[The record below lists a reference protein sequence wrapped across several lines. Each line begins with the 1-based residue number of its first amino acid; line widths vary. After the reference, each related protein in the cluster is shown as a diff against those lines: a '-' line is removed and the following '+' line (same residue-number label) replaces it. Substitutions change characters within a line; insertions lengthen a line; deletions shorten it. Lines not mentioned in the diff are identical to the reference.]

1 MSQTAMSQDK
11 TSQAKTSQTTRR
23 QTAVAESQQQFLT
36 FLLSGEP
43 FAINI
48 LVIKEIIE
56 YGQLTTVP
64 LMPGFIRGVLNLRGQ
79 VLPVIDLAAR
89 FGRSPAEVARR
100 TCIVIIEMDND
111 GEKQDVGVVV
121 DSVSEVMDI
130 PASTIQPSPAFGAK
144 IRADFIEG
152 MVELDGRF
160 IIILNVDRVLSLD
173 EMALLASLEENGDP
187 ESGAPTEE

>member
-1 MSQTAMSQDK
+1 MSQA
-11 TSQAKTSQTTRR
+11 AKR
-23 QTAVAESQQQFLT
+23 QTVSAELQQQFLT
-36 FLLSGEP
+36 FLLGGEP

-56 YGQLTTVP
+56 YGSLTSVP
-64 LMPGFIRGVLNLRGQ
+64 LMPDFIRGVLNLRGQ

-89 FGRSPAEVARR
+89 FGRAPAEIARR

-130 PASTIQPSPAFGAK
+130 AQSAIQPAPAFGAK

-152 MVELDGRF
+152 MVELNGRF

-173 EMALLASLEENGDP
+173 EMALLASLEEGSAEDA
-187 ESGAPTEE
+187 EAVQD

>member
-1 MSQTAMSQDK
+1 MSQV
-11 TSQAKTSQTTRR
+11 AKR
-23 QTAVAESQQQFLT
+23 QSIADESQQQFLT

-43 FAINI
+43 FAISI

-56 YGQLTTVP
+56 YGNLTTVP
-64 LMPGFIRGVLNLRGQ
+64 LMPDFIRGVLNLRGQ

-89 FGRSPAEVARR
+89 FGRAPAEVARR
-100 TCIVIIEMDND
+100 TCIVIVEMDND
-111 GEKQDVGVVV
+111 GETQDVGVVV

-130 PASTIQPSPAFGAK
+130 SASAIQPPPAFGAK

-160 IIILNVDRVLSLD
+160 IIILDVDRVLSID
-173 EMALLASLEENGDP
+173 EMALLASIEENATP
-187 ESGAPTEE
+187 EDATAADN

>member
-1 MSQTAMSQDK
+1 MSKAGN
-11 TSQAKTSQTTRR
+11 R
-23 QTAVAESQQQFLT
+23 QAVATEAQQQFLT
-36 FLLSGEP
+36 FLLGGEP

-64 LMPGFIRGVLNLRGQ
+64 LMPEFIRGVLNLRGQ

-89 FGRSPAEVARR
+89 FGRPAAEVARR

-111 GEKQDVGVVV
+111 GEKQDVGIVV
-121 DSVSEVMDI
+121 DSVSEVMDL
-130 PASTIQPSPAFGAK
+130 PESAIQPSPAFGTK
-144 IRADFIEG
+144 IRADFIAG

-160 IIILNVDRVLSLD
+160 IIILDVDRVLSLD
-173 EMALLASLEENGDP
+173 EMAQLAGMEEQGDH
-187 ESGAPTEE
+187 ESGAPTED

>member
-1 MSQTAMSQDK
+1 MSQA
-11 TSQAKTSQTTRR
+11 AKR
-23 QTAVAESQQQFLT
+23 QPSAAESQQQFLT
-36 FLLSGEP
+36 FLLNGEP

-56 YGQLTTVP
+56 YGQLTAVP
-64 LMPGFIRGVLNLRGQ
+64 LMPEFIRGVLNLRGQ

-89 FGRSPAEVARR
+89 FGRPAADVARR
-100 TCIVIIEMDND
+100 TCIIIVEMDND

-130 PASTIQPSPAFGAK
+130 PVGEIQPSPAFGTK
-144 IRADFIEG
+144 IRADFVEG
-152 MVELDGRF
+152 MVELNGRF

-173 EMALLASLEENGDP
+173 EMAQLAGIDEEVSAEAAD
-187 ESGAPTEE
+187 STEI

>member
-1 MSQTAMSQDK
+1 MSQAAV
-11 TSQAKTSQTTRR
+11 AKNAGRQTT
-23 QTAVAESQQQFLT
+23 AAESQQQFLT
-36 FLLSGEP
+36 FLLDGEP

-64 LMPGFIRGVLNLRGQ
+64 LMPEFIRGVLNLRGQ

-89 FGRSPAEVARR
+89 FGRAPAEVARR

-121 DSVSEVMDI
+121 DSVSEVMDL
-130 PASTIQPSPAFGAK
+130 PASAIQPSPAFGTK

-173 EMALLASLEENGDP
+173 EMALLASLEENGDH
-187 ESGAPTEE
+187 ESGAPTED

>member
-1 MSQTAMSQDK
+1 MSQA
-11 TSQAKTSQTTRR
+11 AKRATT
-23 QTAVAESQQQFLT
+23 VAESQQQFLT
-36 FLLSGEP
+36 FLLGGEP

-64 LMPGFIRGVLNLRGQ
+64 LMPVFIRGVLNLRGQ

-89 FGRSPAEVARR
+89 FGRAPADVARR
-100 TCIVIIEMDND
+100 TCIVIVEMDND

-130 PASTIQPSPAFGAK
+130 AESAIQPSPAFGAK
-144 IRADFIEG
+144 IRADFIKG

-160 IIILNVDRVLSLD
+160 IIILDVDRVLSLD
-173 EMALLASLEENGDP
+173 EMALLASLEEGVPP
-187 ESGAPTEE
+187 EADVPSEN

>member
-1 MSQTAMSQDK
+1 MSQVAK
-11 TSQAKTSQTTRR
+11 HQATNSEMK
-23 QTAVAESQQQFLT
+23 EQFLT
-36 FLLSGEP
+36 FLLDGEP

-56 YGQLTTVP
+56 YGNLTAVP
-64 LMPGFIRGVLNLRGQ
+64 LMPDFIRGVLNLRGQ

-89 FGRSPAEVARR
+89 FGRPPADIARR
-100 TCIVIIEMDND
+100 TCVVIIEMDND

-130 PASTIQPSPAFGAK
+130 AADMIQPSPAFGAK

-152 MVELDGRF
+152 MVDVDGRF

-173 EMALLASLEENGDP
+173 EMALLTNIEAGVAAQEEETASDSALR
-187 ESGAPTEE
+187 

>member
-1 MSQTAMSQDK
+1 MVNELKISQVAK
-11 TSQAKTSQTTRR
+11 RPATS
-23 QTAVAESQQQFLT
+23 AELQQQFLT
-36 FLLSGEP
+36 FLLNGEP

-56 YGQLTTVP
+56 YGSLTTVP
-64 LMPGFIRGVLNLRGQ
+64 LMPDFIRGVLNLRGQ

-89 FGRSPAEVARR
+89 FGRQQTEVARR

-111 GEKQDVGVVV
+111 GEKQDVGIVV

-130 PASTIQPSPAFGAK
+130 GASAIQPAPAFGAK

-152 MVELDGRF
+152 MVETNGRF

-173 EMALLASLEENGDP
+173 EMALLASIEEDASADVEASP
-187 ESGAPTEE
+187 EN

>member
-1 MSQTAMSQDK
+1 MSPI
-11 TSQAKTSQTTRR
+11 AKRPIAS
-23 QTAVAESQQQFLT
+23 AELQQQFLT
-36 FLLSGEP
+36 FLLNGEP

-56 YGQLTTVP
+56 YGSLTSVP
-64 LMPGFIRGVLNLRGQ
+64 LMPDFIRGVLNLRGQ

-89 FGRSPAEVARR
+89 FGRAPATIARR

-111 GEKQDVGVVV
+111 GEKQDVGVIV

-130 PASTIQPSPAFGAK
+130 AQSAIQPAPAFGAK

-152 MVELDGRF
+152 MAELNDRF

-173 EMALLASLEENGDP
+173 EMALLASLEE
-187 ESGAPTEE
+187 GAAEDADAVQD